1 MQMVSASSPSRRF
14 LLEYDRF
21 QNCMARLWAWGMPVL
36 LLCVLA
42 GMAEHASARQA
53 RKLEQATVVE
63 TAEYTPCGNR
73 CSEAADPARA
83 FCLRAGDQTLVGEGR
98 SYLHEAKFS
107 SMEDY
112 GGKRVQI
119 RFNQRWIWI
128 QASDGTETRIQRGSE
143 YEEFKDR
150 SCVAAVNR
158 PILDTANRQKRPAR
172 VPASAVAIAGPEEG
186 DNPQRF
192 LWYACALDSGAA
204 TITCQRWYHNGD
216 SFGDDWYCARTLDG
230 RPVQADF
237 SVDALE
243 SDAGHLVLSSG
254 GVLEHD
260 QRSRIDGKL
269 DRPESQCY

>member
-1 MQMVSASSPSRRF
+1 MVP
-14 LLEYDRF
+14 
-21 QNCMARLWAWGMPVL
+21 
-36 LLCVLA
+36 
-42 GMAEHASARQA
+42 
-53 RKLEQATVVE
+53 ATVVE

-98 SYLHEAKFS
+98 SYIHEAKFS
-107 SMEDY
+107 GMEDY
-112 GGKRVQI
+112 GGKQVQI

-128 QASDGTETRIQRGSE
+128 QASDGTETRIRRGSE

-150 SCVAAVNR
+150 SCVAEVNR
-158 PILDTANRQKRPAR
+158 PILDRANRQKRPAR
-172 VPASAVAIAGPEEG
+172 VPASAVAIAGPEQG
-186 DNPQRF
+186 VNPQRS
-192 LWYACALDSGAA
+192 LWYACAQNSGAA

-230 RPVQADF
+230 NPVGANF
-237 SVDALE
+237 SIDALE

-269 DRPESQCY
+269 DRPESECY

>member
-1 MQMVSASSPSRRF
+1 
-14 LLEYDRF
+14 
-21 QNCMARLWAWGMPVL
+21 MPVL
-36 LLCVLA
+36 VLSVLV
-42 GMAEHASARQA
+42 GTAEHALARQA
-53 RKLEQATVVE
+53 RNMVQATVVE

-83 FCLRAGDQTLVGEGR
+83 FCLRAGDRTLVGEGR
-98 SYLHEAKFS
+98 SYIHETKFS
-107 SMEDY
+107 GMEDY
-112 GGKRVQI
+112 GGKQVKI

-128 QASDGTETRIQRGSE
+128 QASDGTETRIQRGTQ

-150 SCVAAVNR
+150 GCVAEVNR
-158 PILDTANRQKRPAR
+158 PILAKASREKRPGR
-172 VPASAVAIAGPEEG
+172 VPAAAMAIAGPESG

-192 LWYACALDSGAA
+192 LWYACALNSGEA
-204 TITCQRWYHNGD
+204 TITCKRWYHTGN

-230 RPVQADF
+230 NPVGENF
-237 SVDALE
+237 SIDPLE

-269 DRPESQCY
+269 DRPGSPCF